1 MTSRQAALQEDK
13 YFRVLR
19 ILQSHPGI
27 TQREL
32 ANRLGLSVGGL
43 NYCLKALIE
52 KGWVKL
58 QNFNQSKNKLGY
70 VYLLTPAGIAQ
81 KALLASSFMKRKLC
95 EHDSLKAEL
104 DAVAKEILLDV
115 SSEEEGGPF

>member
-81 KALLASSFMKRKLC
+81 KALLASSFLKRKLR

-104 DAVAKEILLDV
+104 DAVAKEILLDI